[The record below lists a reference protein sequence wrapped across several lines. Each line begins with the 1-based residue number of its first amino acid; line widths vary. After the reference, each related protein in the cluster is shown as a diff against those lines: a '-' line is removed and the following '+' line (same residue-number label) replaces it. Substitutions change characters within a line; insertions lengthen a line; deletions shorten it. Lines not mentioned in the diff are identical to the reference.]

1 MNDRS
6 LGRRQRWAWLLAGW
20 SGVTA
25 ICLCGSGW
33 VWVLAGAAIVTGY
46 DLLLDRLLP
55 EGGLGAALCAGPGW
69 SGRICSG
76 LMYLWLVVELAWV
89 GALADWAF
97 PRTNGFPELGIVLL
111 AVTAWGIWKGT
122 AACARCGG
130 VLCMA
135 VLVLYGTVAAF
146 ALPDCRLEYG
156 TPQGEWSETVKVV
169 GLCLIPTALWLLPRK
184 KEGRGTALPFTLLIP
199 LGAGA
204 LALICGAA
212 LSPELAAAEPV
223 ALYTLAQSIS
233 LFGVMERMEPLLSA
247 AMTMSLLALLSI
259 LAAAAR
265 TAADQILPR
274 RWTGAAA
281 CVLAMP
287 VMLAARDMP
296 WQLLA
301 AGNGAVWVVLPLLC
315 ALRRRT

>member
-6 LGRRQRWAWLLAGW
+6 LGSRQRWAWLLAGW

-25 ICLCGSGW
+25 ICLCGCGW
-33 VWVLAGAAIVTGY
+33 IWVLAGAALVTGY
-46 DLLLDRLLP
+46 DLLLDRLFP
-55 EGGLGAALCAGPGW
+55 EGGLAALCAGSGW
-69 SGRICSG
+69 SGKACGALI
-76 LMYLWLVVELAWV
+76 YLWLVVELAWV

-97 PRTNGFPELGIVLL
+97 PAINGFPELGIVLL
-111 AVTAWGIWKGT
+111 GVTAWGIWKGT
-122 AACARCGG
+122 SACARCGG

-135 VLVLYGTVAAF
+135 VLVLYAAVAAF
-146 ALPDCRLEYG
+146 ALPDCRLEYCV
-156 TPQGEWSETVKVV
+156 PKGEPGETIKVV

-184 KEGRGTALPFTLLIP
+184 KERGAAHPFALLIP

-204 LALICGAA
+204 LALVCAGV

-265 TAADQILPR
+265 AAAEPLSPR
-274 RWTGAAA
+274 RWTGAVA

-287 VMLAARDMP
+287 TMLLVRNAP
-296 WQLLA
+296 WELLA
-301 AGNGAVWVVLPLLC
+301 AGNGILWLTLPLLC
-315 ALRRRT
+315 AARRRA

>member
-6 LGRRQRWAWLLAGW
+6 LGSRQRWAWLLAGW

-25 ICLCGSGW
+25 ICLCGCGW
-33 VWVLAGAAIVTGY
+33 VWVLAGAALVTGC

-55 EGGLGAALCAGPGW
+55 EGGLGDVLRVWPGW
-69 SGRICSG
+69 CGKVCSA
-76 LMYLWLVVELAWV
+76 LIYLWLVVELAWV

-97 PRTNGFPELGIVLL
+97 PAINGFPELGIVLL
-111 AVTAWGIWKGT
+111 AVTAWGIWKGKD
-122 AACARCGG
+122 ACARCGG

-135 VLVLYGTVAAF
+135 VLVLYGAVAAF

-156 TPQGEWSETVKVV
+156 APGGEPGELGKVI

-184 KEGRGTALPFTLLIP
+184 KERCTAALPFALLIP

-204 LALICGAA
+204 LALICAGV

-233 LFGVMERMEPLLSA
+233 LFGVMERTEPLLSA
-247 AMTMSLLALLSI
+247 AMTMSLLALLEI
-259 LAAAAR
+259 LASGAQ
-265 TAADQILPR
+265 TAAKRISSR
-274 RWTGAAA
+274 RWTGSAA

-287 VMLAARDMP
+287 VMPVVRNASWELFAV
-296 WQLLA
+296 
-301 AGNGAVWVVLPLLC
+301 GNGLLWLTLLLC
-315 ALRRRT
+315 AVRRRT

>member
-1 MNDRS
+1 MNGRS
-6 LGRRQRWAWLLAGW
+6 LGSRQRWAWLLAGW

-25 ICLCGSGW
+25 ICLCGCGW
-33 VWVLAGAAIVTGY
+33 VWVLAGAALVTGCG
-46 DLLLDRLLP
+46 LLLDRLLP
-55 EGGLGAALCAGPGW
+55 EGGFGEVLCAWPGW
-69 SGRICSG
+69 SGKVCGAVI
-76 LMYLWLVVELAWV
+76 YLWLVVELAWV

-97 PRTNGFPELGIVLL
+97 PAISGFPELGIVLL

-130 VLCMA
+130 VVCMA
-135 VLVLYGTVAAF
+135 VLVLYGAVAAF
-146 ALPDCRLEYG
+146 ALPDCRLEYCAPKG
-156 TPQGEWSETVKVV
+156 APGELGKVI

-184 KEGRGTALPFTLLIP
+184 RERCAAALPFALLIP

-204 LALICGAA
+204 LALICAGV

-233 LFGVMERMEPLLSA
+233 LFGVMERTEPLLSA
-247 AMTMSLLALLSI
+247 AMTMSLLALLFI

-265 TAADQILPR
+265 MAADRMLPR
-274 RWTGAAA
+274 RWTGSAA

-287 VMLAARDMP
+287 AMLLVRNAP
-296 WQLLA
+296 WELFA
-301 AGNGAVWVVLPLLC
+301 VGNGLLWLTLLLC
-315 ALRRRT
+315 AARRRT